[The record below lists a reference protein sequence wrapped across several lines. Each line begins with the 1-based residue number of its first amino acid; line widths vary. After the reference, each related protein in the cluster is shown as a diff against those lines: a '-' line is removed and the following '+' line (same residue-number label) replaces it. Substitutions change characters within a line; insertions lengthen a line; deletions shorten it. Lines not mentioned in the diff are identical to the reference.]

1 VPVRYVSIPAL
12 EPGPRPRNEA
22 IASHDSYASLLKVG
36 FRYSTLDYAF
46 DAAGRRTKVWAGFA
60 RVTLP
65 AATTANATYD
75 AANELKT
82 WNGTNL
88 TYDQNGNLATNGTQ
102 TYTFDERNQ
111 LTATSGGASTF
122 KYDGLGRRYEKT
134 VSGTTTRNLYDGPNV
149 VQELNASNAVTANS
163 ITGFAP
169 DQVFWRNSGG
179 VNKNVLTDA
188 LGSTLATYN
197 SNATPGLQNKF
208 TYDPY
213 GTPDSTAFPYLFA
226 GTNYDSATGLQYN
239 RARYYAP
246 GVNRFASEDPIGILG
261 GSANGYMYGADE
273 PRALTDAF
281 GLLPGPVQQWVNY
294 FAQVLVDAAVV
305 VLTLI
310 AVGEFP
316 FLGPLAVTLGAVY
329 IATWLSGISLTM
341 TIGNAISGR
350 EGATAVFVGLLSF
363 VAVAT
368 ALAFFPASIALY
380 VALGA
385 SLGVL
390 TFDTVTG
397 ATRLAEQG

>member
-1 VPVRYVSIPAL
+1 MVETWTYDQ
-12 EPGPRPRNEA
+12 
-22 IASHDSYASLLKVG
+22 ASRMTQIDYDKGTTH
-36 FRYSTLDYAF
+36 YSTLDYAY
-46 DAAGRRTKVWAGFA
+46 DPAGRRTKVWAGFA

-88 TYDQNGNLATNGTQ
+88 TYDQNGNLATNGAQ

-111 LTATSGGASTF
+111 LTATSGGTSTF

-149 VQELNASNAVTANS
+149 VQELNGSNAVTANS

-213 GTPDSTAFPYLFA
+213 GTPDSTAFPYLFT

-246 GVNRFASEDPIGILG
+246 GFGRFTSEDPIGVLG
-261 GSANGYMYGADE
+261 GSANEYLYGANA
-273 PRALTDAF
+273 PTVYTDPSGLILGQF
-281 GLLPGPVQQWVNY
+281 GS
-294 FAQVLVDAAVV
+294 A
-305 VLTLI
+305 
-310 AVGEFP
+310 
-316 FLGPLAVTLGAVY
+316 
-329 IATWLSGISLTM
+329 LSGILAFLWEHRWQIL
-341 TIGNAISGR
+341 TIG
-350 EGATAVFVGLLSF
+350 
-363 VAVAT
+363 VAT
-368 ALAFFPASIALY
+368 ACIVVSFLACVGLVAGLTVVQTISLATDDDPSFWPNATCGVFKNIVLATGGIGAWGAAYYGGTGLEVTVPA
-380 VALGA
+380 VAGA
-385 SLGVL
+385 APTIV
-390 TFDTVTG
+390 V
-397 ATRLAEQG
+397 ATASARFAGPGCGL